1 MNTITNSN
9 YVNYGPVSV
18 SVSLCFIGSR
28 LGLMTPLT
36 AAAYDF
42 GTRYLF
48 SEGCEGRASC
58 NCCEERMSR
67 EGGRSS
73 CGCFCKGRSSCG
85 CFCKGR
91 SSCGCFCEKISS
103 REGGRSSCN
112 CCEEISSREGGRS
125 SCGCFCKGRSS
136 CDCFC
141 EERMSREGVGRV
153 ATSARKHLLAGK
165 GRQLTNKDIH
175 GTSG

>member
-1 MNTITNSN
+1 MNAITNSN
-9 YVNYGPVSV
+9 YVNYVPVSV
-18 SVSLCFIGSR
+18 SVSSYFIGSR

-42 GTRYLF
+42 DTRYLF

-67 EGGRSS
+67 EGGVELRLFLQ
-73 CGCFCKGRSSCG
+73 GEVELRLFLQEEVELRLFLRGNI
-85 CFCKGR
+85 F
-91 SSCGCFCEKISS
+91 S
-103 REGGRSSCN
+103 RRGEVELQLLRGN
-112 CCEEISSREGGRS
+112 IFSRRGS
-125 SCGCFCKGRSS
+125 GCFCKGRSS

-153 ATSARKHLLAGK
+153 ATVARKYLSRRGK
-165 GRQLTNKDIH
+165 VELRLFL
-175 GTSG
+175 

>member
-1 MNTITNSN
+1 MNAITNSN
-9 YVNYGPVSV
+9 YVNYVPVSV
-18 SVSLCFIGSR
+18 SVSSCFIGSR

-73 CGCFCKGRSSCG
+73 C
-85 CFCKGR
+85 
-91 SSCGCFCEKISS
+91 
-103 REGGRSSCN
+103 N
-112 CCEEISSREGGRS
+112 CCEEISSREGG
-125 SCGCFCKGRSS
+125 
-136 CDCFC
+136 
-141 EERMSREGVGRV
+141 GRV
-153 ATSARKHLLAGK
+153 AVVSARKHLLAGE

>member
-1 MNTITNSN
+1 MNAITNSN
-9 YVNYGPVSV
+9 YVNYVPVSV
-18 SVSLCFIGSR
+18 SVSSCFIGSR

-73 CGCFCKGRSSCG
+73 CGCFCKG
-85 CFCKGR
+85 
-91 SSCGCFCEKISS
+91 
-103 REGGRSSCN
+103 
-112 CCEEISSREGGRS
+112 
-125 SCGCFCKGRSS
+125 
-136 CDCFC
+136 
-141 EERMSREGVGRV
+141 GRV
-153 ATSARKHLLAGK
+153 AVVFARKYLLAKGEVKLQLLRGNIFSRRGEVELRLFLQGEVELRLFLRGK
-165 GRQLTNKDIH
+165 NVSQRR
-175 GTSG
+175 

>member
-1 MNTITNSN
+1 MNAITNSN
-9 YVNYGPVSV
+9 YVNYVPVSV
-18 SVSLCFIGSR
+18 SVSSCFIGSR

-58 NCCEERMSR
+58 NCCEEKKSR

-73 CGCFCKGRSSCG
+73 CGCFC
-85 CFCKGR
+85 
-91 SSCGCFCEKISS
+91 EETSS
-103 REGGRSSCN
+103 R
-112 CCEEISSREGGRS
+112 RE
-125 SCGCFCKGRSS
+125 
-136 CDCFC
+136 
-141 EERMSREGVGRV
+141 
-153 ATSARKHLLAGK
+153 

>member
-1 MNTITNSN
+1 MNAITNSN
-9 YVNYGPVSV
+9 YVNYVPVSV
-18 SVSLCFIGSR
+18 SVSSCFIGSR

-67 EGGRSS
+67 KGGRSS
-73 CGCFCKGRSSCG
+73 CGCFCKGRSSGG
-85 CFCKGR
+85 CFY
-91 SSCGCFCEKISS
+91 EK
-103 REGGRSSCN
+103 
-112 CCEEISSREGGRS
+112 ISSREGGRS

-141 EERMSREGVGRV
+141 EERMSREGGR
-153 ATSARKHLLAGK
+153 SSCNCCEEISSREG
-165 GRQLTNKDIH
+165 GRSSCNCCEEISS
-175 GTSG
+175 SGGGRSCCCCFCDWMSLGVWVDSLR

>member
-1 MNTITNSN
+1 MNAITNSN
-9 YVNYGPVSV
+9 YVNYVPVSV
-18 SVSLCFIGSR
+18 SVSSCFIGSR
-28 LGLMTPLT
+28 LELMMPLT

-73 CGCFCKGRSSCG
+73 CSCFCKGRSSCG

-91 SSCGCFCEKISS
+91 SSCGCFCKGRSS
-103 REGGRSSCN
+103 CSCFCKGRSSCSCFCEERMSCEGGRSSCN

-125 SCGCFCKGRSS
+125 SCGCFCKGRLS
-136 CDCFC
+136 CDYFC
-141 EERMSREGVGRV
+141 EERMSREGEGRV
-153 ATSARKHLLAGK
+153 ATVARK
-165 GRQLTNKDIH
+165 
-175 GTSG
+175 

>member
-1 MNTITNSN
+1 MNAITNSN
-9 YVNYGPVSV
+9 YVNYVPVSV
-18 SVSLCFIGSR
+18 SVSSCFIGSQ

-58 NCCEERMSR
+58 NCCEERMSH

-73 CGCFCKGRSSCG
+73 CS

-91 SSCGCFCEKISS
+91 SSCGCFCE
-103 REGGRSSCN
+103 
-112 CCEEISSREGGRS
+112 EISSREGG
-125 SCGCFCKGRSS
+125 
-136 CDCFC
+136 
-141 EERMSREGVGRV
+141 GRV
-153 ATSARKHLLAGK
+153 ATVARKYLLAKGGGRVAVVSARKHLLAGE
-165 GRQLTNKDIH
+165 GQQLTNKDIH

>member
-1 MNTITNSN
+1 MNAITNSN
-9 YVNYGPVSV
+9 YVNYVPVSV
-18 SVSLCFIGSR
+18 SVSSCFIGSR

-85 CFCKGR
+85 CFC
-91 SSCGCFCEKISS
+91 EEISS
-103 REGGRSSCN
+103 REGEKSSCN
-112 CCEEISSREGGRS
+112 CCEEISSREGG
-125 SCGCFCKGRSS
+125 
-136 CDCFC
+136 
-141 EERMSREGVGRV
+141 GRV
-153 ATSARKHLLAGK
+153 VVVSARKHLLAGE
-165 GRQLTNKDIH
+165 GRQLMNKDIH
-175 GTSG
+175 GTSR